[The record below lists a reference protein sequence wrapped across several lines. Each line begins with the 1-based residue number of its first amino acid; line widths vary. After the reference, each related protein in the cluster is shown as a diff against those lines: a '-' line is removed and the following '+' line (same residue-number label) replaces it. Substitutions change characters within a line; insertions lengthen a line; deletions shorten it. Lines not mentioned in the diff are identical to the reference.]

1 MCDEE
6 IQKHRKINR
15 ENNNVRRKV
24 IGFCGLPGSGKSTAI
39 EAINDLGKI
48 ITMGDVIRNEA
59 KIRGIDPT
67 GENLGKIANELRD
80 KWGQEI
86 IARKC
91 VELIKTFKSEI
102 IFVDGVRSI
111 IELNVFRK
119 FWKFP
124 LIATVIDEEIRF
136 KRLYERARSDDP
148 KSIAELRE
156 RDKREIS
163 FGLNSLVEKAEYK
176 IKNTSSIEELET
188 KTRKIVLEII
198 QTY

>member
-1 MCDEE
+1 M
-6 IQKHRKINR
+6 
-15 ENNNVRRKV
+15 KV
-24 IGFCGLPGSGKSTAI
+24 IGFTGLPGSGKSTAI
-39 EAINDLGKI
+39 DAIRDLGKV

-67 GENLGKIANELRD
+67 GENLGKISKELRD

-86 IARKC
+86 IAIKC
-91 VELIKTFKSEI
+91 VELIKTFKNDI

-111 IELNVFRK
+111 IEVNEFRK

-148 KSIAELRE
+148 KIIDELRE

-163 FGLNSLVEKAEYK
+163 FGLNSLIKKADYK
-176 IKNTSSIEELET
+176 IDNTSSIEELQT

>member
-1 MCDEE
+1 
-6 IQKHRKINR
+6 
-15 ENNNVRRKV
+15 
-24 IGFCGLPGSGKSTAI
+24 
-39 EAINDLGKI
+39 
-48 ITMGDVIRNEA
+48 MGDVIRNEA

-86 IARKC
+86 IATKC
-91 VELIKTFKSEI
+91 VELIRTFKNEI

-124 LIATVIDEEIRF
+124 LIATVIDEKIRF

-148 KSIAELRE
+148 KTIDELRE
-156 RDKREIS
+156 RDKREIA

-176 IKNTSSIEELET
+176 IENTSSIEELQI

>member
-1 MCDEE
+1 M
-6 IQKHRKINR
+6 
-15 ENNNVRRKV
+15 KV

-39 EAINDLGKI
+39 EVISDLGKI

-59 KIRGIDPT
+59 KIRGIEPI

-80 KWGQEI
+80 KGGQEI

-91 VELIKTFKSEI
+91 VELIRNYKNDI

-148 KSIAELRE
+148 KTIADLRE

-163 FGLNSLVEKAEYK
+163 FGLNNLVEKAEYK
-176 IKNTSSIEELET
+176 IENTSSIEELQN
-188 KTRKIVLEII
+188 KTRKIVLEVI

>member
-1 MCDEE
+1 L
-6 IQKHRKINR
+6 
-15 ENNNVRRKV
+15 KV

-39 EAINDLGKI
+39 EAISDLGKI

-86 IARKC
+86 IATKC
-91 VELIKTFKSEI
+91 VELIRTFKNEI

-124 LIATVIDEEIRF
+124 LIATVIDEKIRF
-136 KRLYERARSDDP
+136 KRLYKRARSDDP
-148 KSIAELRE
+148 KTIDELRE
-156 RDKREIS
+156 RDKREIA

-176 IKNTSSIEELET
+176 IKNTSSIEELQT
-188 KTRKIVLEII
+188 KTRKIVLEVI

>member
-1 MCDEE
+1 
-6 IQKHRKINR
+6 
-15 ENNNVRRKV
+15 
-24 IGFCGLPGSGKSTAI
+24 
-39 EAINDLGKI
+39 
-48 ITMGDVIRNEA
+48 MGDVIRNEA

-86 IARKC
+86 IATKC
-91 VELIKTFKSEI
+91 VELIRTFKNDI

-148 KSIAELRE
+148 KTIAELRE

-176 IKNTSSIEELET
+176 IKNTSSIEELQT

>member
-1 MCDEE
+1 M
-6 IQKHRKINR
+6 
-15 ENNNVRRKV
+15 KV

-39 EAINDLGKI
+39 EAISDLGKI

-59 KIRGIDPT
+59 KIRGIEPT

-91 VELIKTFKSEI
+91 VELIKNFKNDI

-124 LIATVIDEEIRF
+124 LIATIIDEEIRF

-148 KSIAELRE
+148 KTIAELRE
-156 RDKREIS
+156 RDKREFA
-163 FGLNSLVEKAEYK
+163 FGIKEVVDSADYKVE
-176 IKNTSSIEELET
+176 NVSTIEELQN
-188 KTRKIVLEII
+188 KTRKIVLEVI